1 MPYVT
6 TEDQARVA
14 YRDTGGDGPAVLMLH
29 GFFMDSVMWEP
40 QEKSLAP
47 DYRLISIDSR
57 GHGGSSDGDEPFDYW
72 TLARD
77 AFAVADHLGIEKFA
91 IIGQFQGGWIGMRMA
106 LQQPSR
112 VLGLALIGSRSDAY
126 DPYEYPAYK
135 RIIMNQWI
143 LGDGDLRALAEPIA
157 SQMVGGTREH
167 RTFWLDRWLA
177 DDRRRL
183 EQAGWALMNRE
194 TIDDELKVITSPV
207 LVMHGISD
215 PVYHRSHQEA
225 LAARF
230 GGRTQVE
237 TIEGVNANH
246 SPSYT
251 HSEVTD
257 PILRTWLDGLS
268 A

>member
-1 MPYVT
+1 MPFVT
-6 TEDQARVA
+6 TDDGAKVH

-47 DYRLISIDSR
+47 AYRLVSVDAR
-57 GHGGSSDGDEPFDYW
+57 GHGGTTDDGEPFDHW

-77 AFAVADHLGIEKFA
+77 AFAVADQLGIERFA

-106 LQQPSR
+106 LQQRSR
-112 VLGLALIGSRSDAY
+112 VRGLAAIGSRSDAY
-126 DPYEYPAYK
+126 DPSEYAAYK
-135 RIIMNQWI
+135 RIILGQWI
-143 LGDGDLRALAEPIA
+143 LGDGDLEAIAKPIA
-157 SQMVGGTREH
+157 AMMVGGTREH
-167 RTFWLDRWLA
+167 HRFWLDRWLA

-194 TIDDELKVITSPV
+194 SIDDMLADITVPV
-207 LVMHGISD
+207 LVMHGVGD
-215 PVYHRSHQEA
+215 PVYHRDHQEA

-230 GGRTQVE
+230 GGPTRVE
-237 TIEGVNANH
+237 TINAVNANH
-246 SPSYT
+246 SPTFT
-251 HSEVTD
+251 HPELTD
-257 PILRTWLDGLS
+257 PILRDWLDGLP